1 MNTAAYAEAL
11 ERYVEELET
20 GYGDIMMENNITL
33 GKKNYWYPR
42 EKTI

>member
-20 GYGDIMMENNITL
+20 GYGDIMMDNNITL
-33 GKKNYWYPR
+33 GIIISPMY
-42 EKTI
+42 KTV